1 MKHNKARVGLIGYG
15 YWGPNLLRNLVAQ
28 ANAEVVGVVEGNPN
42 ARAKCAMLYPH
53 LSIFATLDEFLAKGT
68 VDAVVIATPPST
80 HCELAVRCL
89 KAGANVLVEKPLA
102 MSSAE
107 CDKILAV
114 AKEKN
119 LQVMVDHTF
128 AFHPAVEYL
137 ANSTDRGDLGELLY
151 YDSVRVNLGGFQPS
165 TNALW
170 DLAPHDLSIL
180 DLLLKGK
187 VPTEVSA
194 VGIRHCGSTVENL
207 CYLNL
212 KYDNNFIA
220 HLNLNWMAPVKVRT
234 ITVGGSKKMA
244 IYDDN
249 LPTEKVKVYD
259 KSVTLSSA
267 TDTDFRVNYRSGDMI
282 APAISM
288 REALQG
294 VISHFISCVING
306 SVPVCDG
313 ESGKR
318 VVQIL
323 EAASISMAEG
333 GRPVA
338 IGGIPIE
345 RRQIAR
351 KIAA

>member
-1 MKHNKARVGLIGYG
+1 MKNTKIRVGLIGFG
-15 YWGPNLLRNLVAQ
+15 YWGPNLLRNLIAQ
-28 ANAEVVGVVEGNPN
+28 PNAEVVCVIEGNPTS
-42 ARAKCAMLYPH
+42 RLKCAGLYPH
-53 LSIFATLDEFLAKGT
+53 LSIFGSLEEFLAKNT
-68 VDAVVIATPPST
+68 VDAMVIATPPTT

-89 KAGANVLVEKPLA
+89 KAGAHVLVEKPLA

-107 CDKILAV
+107 CDMILAV
-114 AKEKN
+114 AKEMN
-119 LQVMVDHTF
+119 RQVMVDHTF

-137 ANSTDRGDLGELLY
+137 VKATDKGDLGDLLY

-165 TNALW
+165 TNVLW

-194 VGIRHCGSTVENL
+194 VGIRHFGSSVENL

-212 KYDNNFIA
+212 KYEGEFIA
-220 HLNLNWMAPVKVRT
+220 HLNLNWTAPVKVRT

-244 IYDDN
+244 VYDDN

-259 KSVTLSSA
+259 KSVSLTNVTEA
-267 TDTDFRVNYRSGDMI
+267 DFRVNYRSGDMI
-282 APAISM
+282 APAISAA
-288 REALQG
+288 EALRG
-294 VISHFISCVING
+294 VIGHFLGCISQG
-306 SVPVCDG
+306 TTPVCDG

-338 IGGIPIE
+338 RDGIPVE
-345 RRQIAR
+345 RRQSAR
-351 KIAA
+351 KSAA